1 MHSNAQLQQ
10 TMDSMT
16 DSKLQISGSFVPLH
30 LSRTRIDKMLVLASR
45 GQVAGKGLLWELNPG
60 PLAPEAR
67 IIPLDQAAGAV
78 YAILSSL

>member
-1 MHSNAQLQQ
+1 
-10 TMDSMT
+10 
-16 DSKLQISGSFVPLH
+16 
-30 LSRTRIDKMLVLASR
+30 MLILASR

-78 YAILSSL
+78 YALLSSLWNLPGVCA

>member
-1 MHSNAQLQQ
+1 
-10 TMDSMT
+10 MT
-16 DSKLQISGSFVPLH
+16 DAKLQINGSCVLLH

-60 PLAPEAR
+60 LLAPEAR

-78 YAILSSL
+78 YALLSSLWNLPGVCA